1 MNRQKKHLLI
11 SLIGRTPQI
20 LTESLYALIIK
31 RKIPI
36 SEIHVLTTKEG
47 EHAIREN
54 LLAPVTGKITAF
66 SREWDVEI
74 PLSQENIHVANDSIS
89 SPGKA
94 NPDQSMV
101 NLILKLL
108 HSLTEDPD
116 TVLHCSI
123 AGGRKT
129 MSIYFA
135 YALQFFGR
143 EDDRLYHVLVH
154 PEEFQNHRDFY
165 YIPPHPAIL
174 KTTEGQEIST
184 QSATID
190 LIEIPFIRLGAKREY
205 IFGDNWPLTY
215 EDMVRLTQA
224 KLEQLPDVPQL
235 IIDLKRN
242 KVNIG
247 LRKIHLSPIELA
259 TYYYYAER
267 SKSRQDAVPLKDY
280 EQYFEAADGYYFQS
294 QGLKRIIDIY
304 QNLVSAGTYD
314 NFIRSL
320 DKGNLPFERACQHF
334 SRIKRKIRNALQ
346 NDDLT
351 EYYVISAV
359 GTYRKSYG
367 IKLDKSKIILR

>member
-1 MNRQKKHLLI
+1 
-11 SLIGRTPQI
+11 
-20 LTESLYALIIK
+20 
-31 RKIPI
+31 
-36 SEIHVLTTKEG
+36 V
-47 EHAIREN
+47 
-54 LLAPVTGKITAF
+54 
-66 SREWDVEI
+66 
-74 PLSQENIHVANDSIS
+74 S
-89 SPGKA
+89 SPGIT

-108 HSLTEDPD
+108 HSLTEDPN

-143 EDDRLYHVLVH
+143 EHDRLYHVLVH
-154 PEEFQNHRDFY
+154 PDEFQNHPEFY
-165 YIPPHPAIL
+165 YIPPNPEIL
-174 KTTEGQEIST
+174 ETADGREIST
-184 QSATID
+184 ENASID
-190 LIEIPFIRLGAKREY
+190 MIEIPFIRLGAKREY
-205 IFGDNWPLTY
+205 IFGDKWLLTY
-215 EDMVRLTQA
+215 EEMVRLTQA
-224 KLEQLPDVPQL
+224 KIEQLPDLPQL
-235 IIDLKRN
+235 IIDVKRN
-242 KVNIG
+242 KVSIG

-267 SKSRQDAVPLKDY
+267 SKSRQDTVPIKDY

-294 QGLKRIIDIY
+294 DGLKRIIDIY
-304 QNLVSAGTYD
+304 RNLVSAGTYD

-320 DKGNLPFERACQHF
+320 DNGNLPFERACQHF
-334 SRIKRKIRNALQ
+334 SRIKRKIRHALQ
-346 NDDLT
+346 NDDLA